1 MTALPKRRTQVRLGA
16 AMVTAGIAMACAAN
30 ALAQSPGTARLRFVV
45 EARQLGPVG
54 YRDPVGVMSPDGQW
68 LAYASEGRLR
78 LSQISGGPVTTVGP
92 AGGRITSIAW
102 LPDSRRVAAF
112 QSDARGNFA
121 WWIVD
126 VRAGDRRRLWANPFP
141 RIIVGTDSVAI
152 DPNRFRDIAWAS
164 DGSRLAGVVPQPN
177 GSLLWTG
184 KQDGTD
190 ARVHP
195 SAMRLSSP
203 AWSPDGKTLAC
214 LAAAGGRQFVSVP
227 CGTPASG
234 STVPEAYG
242 PIAFSL
248 DGTRLYYASPNARG
262 TLDLWVR
269 PVSGGAGTRLTSF
282 ARDTYGPSVG
292 RYGRVLFGVQDYRTF
307 IAVVPSDSGT
317 VRQVTSFQ
325 SETPTWSRD
334 DKRIGFTYGSW
345 RRVIDDLHYPD
356 IAQDLGVV
364 NADAETPAAAPQA
377 VIRASSSEDQGLDWS
392 PNGKWIVLHSHANG
406 LDDVWIQPAD
416 GSAPAKSITTGGT
429 ETGWPRW
436 SPDGTWIAYGTEVPD
451 GSRLRGVLFTVGIDS
466 SSGAVTREARR
477 VPIDGVRGDI
487 DQVEWAPGSDSIVF
501 TAAEAHDRRAI
512 YVVARDGG
520 PARLIHRFASEQQFS
535 GVGVS
540 PDFKWVAFIAPA
552 NDGHFQVFRVSST
565 GGTPMQ
571 VTFDPTDKTQPA
583 VSRDGTR
590 IAFTV
595 FSYRMQF
602 WVIEP

>member
-1 MTALPKRRTQVRLGA
+1 
-16 AMVTAGIAMACAAN
+16 MVAAGISMACAASVG
-30 ALAQSPGTARLRFVV
+30 AQSPANARLRFVV

-54 YRDPVGVMSPDGQW
+54 YRDPVGAMSPDGQW

-78 LSQISGGPVTTVGP
+78 LSQISGGPVTTLGP
-92 AGGRITSIAW
+92 AGGRITSVAW
-102 LPDSRRVAAF
+102 LPDSRRVAAL
-112 QSDARGNFA
+112 QSDAHGSFA
-121 WWIVD
+121 WWVVD
-126 VRAGDRRRLWANPFP
+126 VHGGDRRRLWTDPLPKVPA
-141 RIIVGTDSVAI
+141 GSDSVAI
-152 DPNRFRDIAWAS
+152 EPNRFREIAWTS
-164 DGSRLAGVVPQPN
+164 DGSRLAGVMLQPN

-184 KQDGTD
+184 KPDGTD
-190 ARVHP
+190 ARAQL

-214 LAAAGGRQFVSVP
+214 LAASGSKQFVSLP
-227 CGTPASG
+227 CGTPAAS
-234 STVPEAYG
+234 SAAVEAYG

-248 DGTRLYYASPNARG
+248 DGTRLYFASPNARG

-269 PVSGGAGTRLTSF
+269 PLPSGAAIRLTNF

-307 IAVVPSDSGT
+307 IAVIPSGGGPA
-317 VRQVTSFQ
+317 RQVTSFQ

-345 RRVIDDLHYPD
+345 RRIIDDLHYPD
-356 IAQDLGVV
+356 IAQDLGAV
-364 NADAETPAAAPQA
+364 NADADTPAAAPQF

-416 GSAPAKSITTGGT
+416 GSAPAKSITAGGT

-436 SPDGTWIAYGTEVPD
+436 SPDGAWIAYGTEIRD
-451 GSRLRGVLFTVGIDS
+451 GNRLRGVLFTVGIDS
-466 SSGAVTREARR
+466 STGAVTRAASR
-477 VPIDGVRGDI
+477 VAVDGVRGDI

-501 TAAEAHDRRAI
+501 SAAEGQDQRAI

-520 PARLIHRFASEQQFS
+520 PARLIHRFTSEQQFS
-535 GVGVS
+535 GIGVS
-540 PDFKWVAFIAPA
+540 PDFAWVAFIAPA
-552 NDGHFQVFRVSST
+552 NDGHLQVFRVSTS
-565 GGTPMQ
+565 GGTPTQ

-583 VSRDGTR
+583 VSRDGMR

>member
-1 MTALPKRRTQVRLGA
+1 
-16 AMVTAGIAMACAAN
+16 MVTAGISMACAAN
-30 ALAQSPGTARLRFVV
+30 LPAQFPASARLRFVV

-54 YRDPVGVMSPDGQW
+54 YRDPVGAMSPDGQW

-92 AGGRITSIAW
+92 SSGRITSIAW
-102 LPDSRRVAAF
+102 LPDSRRVAAL
-112 QSDARGNFA
+112 QADAHGNVA

-126 VRAGDRRRLWANPFP
+126 VRGGDRRRLWTDPFP
-141 RIIVGTDSVAI
+141 KIVAGTDSVAV
-152 DPNRFRDIAWAS
+152 DPNRFRDIAWTS
-164 DGSRLAGVVPQPN
+164 DGSRLAGVVLQQN
-177 GSLLWTG
+177 GSMLWTG
-184 KQDGTD
+184 KPDGTD
-190 ARVHP
+190 ARLQP

-203 AWSPDGKTLAC
+203 AWSPDRKTLAC
-214 LAAAGGRQFVSVP
+214 LAAAGGRQFVSLP
-227 CGTPASG
+227 CGTPATG
-234 STVPEAYG
+234 STTAEAYG
-242 PIAFSL
+242 PLAFSL
-248 DGTRLYYASPNARG
+248 DGTRLYFASPNARG

-269 PVSGGAGTRLTSF
+269 PLPTGAAIRLTGF

-307 IAVVPSDSGT
+307 VAVVPSGGGP
-317 VRQVTSFQ
+317 VRQITSFQ

-334 DKRIGFTYGSW
+334 DKRIGVTYGSW

-356 IAQDLGVV
+356 IAQDLGLV
-364 NADAETPAAAPQA
+364 NADAETPAAAPQT
-377 VIRASSSEDQGLDWS
+377 VVRASSSEDQGLDWS
-392 PNGKWIVLHSHANG
+392 PNGRWIVLHSHANG

-416 GSAPAKSITTGGT
+416 GSAPAKSVTTGGT

-436 SPDGTWIAYGTEVPD
+436 SPDGAWIAYGTEVRD

-466 SSGAVTREARR
+466 AIGAVTREARR
-477 VPIDGVRGDI
+477 VPIDGVHGDV

-501 TAAEAHDRRAI
+501 SAAEGHDQRAI
-512 YVVARDGG
+512 YVVAREGG
-520 PARLIHRFASEQQFS
+520 VPRLVHRFTSEQQFS

-552 NDGHFQVFRVSST
+552 SDGHFQVFSVPSA
-565 GGTPMQ
+565 GGTPTQ